1 MPLGIVV
8 HQRGLFA
15 TVRKCTHRETGIQY
29 AAKFS
34 SRIRCGVDCSMEVLH
49 EIAMLYICNESNK
62 IVHLK
67 DVFQNRYEI
76 ILVLEYAPGG
86 DFQSV
91 LDEDMVPFEED
102 VQGFLKQIIEALKFI
117 HDKDIAHLDIKP
129 QNIVLMG
136 QFPNC
141 EIKLC
146 DLEVARVIQKGE
158 SIREIIGTPDYVA
171 PEILSLDSI
180 TLAADIWSLGVLAY
194 VLLTGFSP
202 FGGDSD
208 QETLRNISNAQLD
221 FPSELFEGVS
231 DQAKDFISQC
241 LKRKPS
247 ERPTIKECLQH
258 QWLVEDEEPP
268 SPSPLMLKIP
278 TPDTFKTHHPS
289 HSTSPQGSTHHLNSH
304 ATTGASRRSCQTCRD
319 RVTERKR
326 YLSKSREA
334 IFEKVAQSN
343 LKKSLSKSRE
353 RLCDMRLTLSK
364 SREYLSDKAQDQ
376 KSISKSQE
384 KLPNFKS
391 LSKSQEVI
399 SNALGGAMKRMS
411 NGAGAVSDISQAL
424 LSMDSGNGLDLLLL
438 PGNQILSKNNGS
450 LQLLP
455 FTEQMLAKTDLETRT
470 ECPVEP
476 IIIVNEPILEVH
488 EEEEDEE
495 EKEEE
500 EPEDVKKE
508 DTEEPKEDNKKEEG
522 DERKEISQNEQS
534 STETGHETSTIGKDE
549 QGSKDSMVFKEGI
562 VSSENSTPSPTPGDG
577 AKSVKNESA
586 RTNSI
591 GVQVNIAP
599 NETLDPHAVTRRA
612 GFNHS
617 STLGARRA
625 KAQPWRN
632 ELGKIKL
639 HKKVSELIGTFDRSE
654 NNVDT
659 LEELKLK
666 RRGSLQIEGDIN
678 ITGHEVADILAAER
692 KLKLQRRKSTS
703 AILNAPISDMTILN
717 LNDILLD
724 GPKETVTDK
733 DAKDVKKT
741 EEDVPKKDS
750 TLNPTQTG
758 GTPANVPQ
766 TTSTPLGTK
775 AKNWDYFEI
784 DHPKAISEKKLQ
796 QLKAKYLRRKT
807 EASMSNSR
815 TTSTIKEEDEKN
827 AAGPEQKRP
836 SEHRKVR
843 PPPPPPPPPEVRLE
857 AKPPPTRSNSVPI
870 VQGINIQSVKSE
882 GLQLSIDPLTSQ
894 CMDKEQE
901 TPQSIFLSVVTR
913 KTSSDSN
920 LDVAEAMSR
929 KSSSGSIRRK
939 TSNLENIEEHAIPD
953 NHVLQVS
960 IDPFTGRFETCE
972 IEKRPG
978 KPQVSVK
985 LAKSTTEDDGFGSLP
1000 HSPIEQKLEQS
1011 LGESLTQSRL
1021 DDDGVFT
1028 SSEEVLNAIQRDEM
1042 TDSLPTTS
1050 SQPSGSTDSLS
1061 GLFFHQRLEK
1071 VQFHNDNDDDDD
1083 SDTTNPPHDPNNTDQ
1098 HHNQ

>member
-1 MPLGIVV
+1 
-8 HQRGLFA
+8 
-15 TVRKCTHRETGIQY
+15 
-29 AAKFS
+29 
-34 SRIRCGVDCSMEVLH
+34 
-49 EIAMLYICNESNK
+49 
-62 IVHLK
+62 
-67 DVFQNRYEI
+67 
-76 ILVLEYAPGG
+76 
-86 DFQSV
+86 
-91 LDEDMVPFEED
+91 
-102 VQGFLKQIIEALKFI
+102 
-117 HDKDIAHLDIKP
+117 
-129 QNIVLMG
+129 MG

-231 DQAKDFISQC
+231 DQAKDFITQC
-241 LKRKPS
+241 LKRNPS

-258 QWLVEDEEPP
+258 QWLIEDEEPP

-278 TPDTFKTHHPS
+278 TPDTFKTHYPS
-289 HSTSPQGSTHHLNSH
+289 HTTSPQGSTHHLNSH
-304 ATTGASRRSCQTCRD
+304 AASGSSRRSCQTCRD

-364 SREYLSDKAQDQ
+364 SREYLSDKGQDQ

-424 LSMDSGNGLDLLLL
+424 LSMDSDNGLDLLLL
-438 PGNQILSKNNGS
+438 PGNQIFSKNNGS

-455 FTEQMLAKTDLETRT
+455 FTEQMLTKSDNDTKSD
-470 ECPVEP
+470 CPVEP

-488 EEEEDEE
+488 EEEEDEDE
-495 EKEEE
+495 KQLEQTVIETDEIEKE
-500 EPEDVKKE
+500 KKE
-508 DTEEPKEDNKKEEG
+508 KDELDKKEVKENEHPPADTVTNEVTPLEG
-522 DERKEISQNEQS
+522 DEEDK
-534 STETGHETSTIGKDE
+534 
-549 QGSKDSMVFKEGI
+549 SKDSKIEKEDK
-562 VSSENSTPSPTPGDG
+562 VPTDAPSENIEEG
-577 AKSVKNESA
+577 AKFQKNELA

-599 NETLDPHAVTRRA
+599 TETLDPHAVTRRT

-617 STLGARRA
+617 STLGSRRV

-703 AILNAPISDMTILN
+703 AILNSPVSEMTILN
-717 LNDILLD
+717 LKGILLE
-724 GPKETVTDK
+724 GPKDNPRPSAVVET
-733 DAKDVKKT
+733 DAIETPENPPKEESSPKVVLTNKPSTSGPQAPSKT
-741 EEDVPKKDS
+741 
-750 TLNPTQTG
+750 
-758 GTPANVPQ
+758 
-766 TTSTPLGTK
+766 LGTK

-807 EASMSNSR
+807 EASISSR
-815 TTSTIKEEDEKN
+815 TTSTIKEEDEKST
-827 AAGPEQKRP
+827 GPEPKRP
-836 SEHRKVR
+836 IDKLKKI
-843 PPPPPPPPPEVRLE
+843 PPTLPIPESTMLE

-870 VQGINIQSVKSE
+870 VQGINIHSVKSE

-901 TPQSIFLSVVTR
+901 GSKSIFLSVVTR

-920 LDVAEAMSR
+920 SDSLEVMSR
-929 KSSSGSIRRK
+929 KSSTGSIRRK

-953 NHVLQVS
+953 NHVLQVN

-972 IEKRPG
+972 IEKKST
-978 KPQVSVK
+978 KPQVNVK
-985 LAKSTTEDDGFGSLP
+985 LVKSTIEDDGFGSLP

-1011 LGESLTQSRL
+1011 LSVGLAQSRL

-1028 SSEEVLNAIQRDEM
+1028 SSEEILNAIQRDEPM
-1042 TDSLPTTS
+1042 DSERTGSRTS
-1050 SQPSGSTDSLS
+1050 SVPTNSSNPSGSTDSLS
-1061 GLFFHQRLEK
+1061 GLFFHQTLEK
-1071 VQFHNDNDDDDD
+1071 FKIDDDDD
-1083 SDTTNPPHDPNNTDQ
+1083 NDKNPPNDTYTHSPTA
-1098 HHNQ
+1098 